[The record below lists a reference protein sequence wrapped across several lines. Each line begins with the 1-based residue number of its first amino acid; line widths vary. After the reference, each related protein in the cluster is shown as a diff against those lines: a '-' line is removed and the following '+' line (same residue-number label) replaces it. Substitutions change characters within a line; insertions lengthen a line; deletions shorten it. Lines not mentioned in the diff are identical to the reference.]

1 MSALT
6 SPAIS
11 GLTDRVQLQRRE
23 LTAEAE
29 GGHAELFVPLATAWA
44 RVTAVGARTEQA
56 ADGRAV
62 TVSHT
67 VVLRY
72 REDVAPGDRFA
83 WRGRHLRV
91 VSAEDLSGRRR
102 FLGCR
107 CSETAVVG

>member
-1 MSALT
+1 MNAPQ
-6 SPAIS
+6 SPPIS
-11 GLTDRVQLQRRE
+11 GLTERVQLQRRE

-29 GGHAELFVPLATAWA
+29 GGHGEVFVPLATLWA
-44 RVTAVGARTEQA
+44 RVTAVGARAEQA

-72 REDVAPGDRFA
+72 REDVGPGDRFA

-107 CSETAVVG
+107 CTQTAVVG